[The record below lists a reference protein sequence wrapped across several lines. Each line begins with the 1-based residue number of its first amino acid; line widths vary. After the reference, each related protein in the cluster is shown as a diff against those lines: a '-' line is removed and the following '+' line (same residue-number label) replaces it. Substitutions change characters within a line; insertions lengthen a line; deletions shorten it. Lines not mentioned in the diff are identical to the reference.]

1 MRNLKV
7 FARKEI
13 ALKIAEARAQGDLSE
28 NAEYDAAREEQG
40 LLELRINK
48 MEKLLLRSEIIDE
61 TEISIEKVNVMTKVR
76 VTNMKTK
83 KDNVY
88 QLVSPEEADFEGGK
102 ISISSP
108 IGKALMNRIVG
119 DIVKVKVPAGAL
131 ELQVKEITR

>member
-88 QLVSPEEADFEGGK
+88 QLVSPEEADFKGGK